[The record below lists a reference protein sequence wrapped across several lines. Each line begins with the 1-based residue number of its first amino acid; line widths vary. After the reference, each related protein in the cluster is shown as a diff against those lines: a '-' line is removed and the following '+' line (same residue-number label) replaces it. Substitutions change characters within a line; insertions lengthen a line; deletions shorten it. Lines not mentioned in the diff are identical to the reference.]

1 MTNFCYNPACL
12 ARRGQALLEYVLS
25 FAALLVV
32 VGILFGL
39 IRVLQSH
46 AERTEALVTSDCP

>member
-1 MTNFCYNPACL
+1 MTDFCYNSTQTM
-12 ARRGQALLEYVLS
+12 RRGQAMLEYVLS

-32 VGILFGL
+32 VGILLGL
-39 IRVLQSH
+39 IRVLSSH